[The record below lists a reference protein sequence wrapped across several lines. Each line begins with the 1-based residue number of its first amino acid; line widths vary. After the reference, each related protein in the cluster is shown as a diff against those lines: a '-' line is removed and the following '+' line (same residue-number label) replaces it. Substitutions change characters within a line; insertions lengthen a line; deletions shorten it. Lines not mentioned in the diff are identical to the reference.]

1 MGEMK
6 EKKFVTIE
14 YIGLLSDITK
24 KRDEIFFVPKE
35 VNQAIQLIQ
44 DYIRSAY
51 GIDKNFTVLINKKR
65 VSEFPY
71 PNLQDDSAII
81 TIVPVLSGG

>member
-1 MGEMK
+1 MGELK

-24 KRDEIFFVPKE
+24 KRDEIFFVSGN

-44 DYIRSAY
+44 DYLRSSY
-51 GIDKNFTVLINKKR
+51 GIDKNFTVLINNKR

-71 PNLQDDSAII
+71 TNLQDNSAVI